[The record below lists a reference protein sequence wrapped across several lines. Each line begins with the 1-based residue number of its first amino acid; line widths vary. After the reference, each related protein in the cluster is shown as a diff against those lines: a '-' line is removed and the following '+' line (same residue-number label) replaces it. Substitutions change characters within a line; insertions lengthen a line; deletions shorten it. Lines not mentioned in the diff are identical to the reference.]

1 MGIIS
6 NRIKKNKEE
15 NHENG
20 NSEGIIQQR
29 IRKMEAEGFDLNA
42 PIGVGKE
49 KQSNLKNNMDTIKKM
64 NDIISFLPNKAKKD
78 FDVGLEAFNRR
89 SNAFTPKVTKNTIYD
104 NMANKS
110 QVQSDEQ
117 TYIPISQKNV
127 YKPLSAR
134 NNSDNNDNSLLE
146 NLANMSRA
154 DRNNQIKG
162 LTKDKKEQSKLNLQV
177 EEFIGNKK
185 SQEEAD
191 RINQDLKEAP
201 AFPFVLKYNPV
212 EGPIQLPIK
221 LHSKYDSAMAH
232 ILKGIPIEAKNAT
245 VKTTTAMASLLPEP
259 NKSVSG
265 MSTNDM
271 LNASKVVT
279 KQYQQI
285 NDKIDNEVVRT
296 ASSVSGTIGQ
306 MVPSILANL
315 AMPGSG
321 NVVNAVNV
329 ASSEY
334 QEALNDDNTNRGQ
347 AFMTGAL
354 KGGAS
359 YGIEKMTGGNFL
371 SKGSLDDLAKKT
383 IASKTSSDFSK
394 KVASKIYEV
403 GGEVLEENLGNQVG
417 YVIDKVINNKDITA
431 EQWVSDISET
441 SKNTVLTTV
450 VLNLLGL
457 GGSTY
462 KEIKQQENDAKV
474 QKIIDEAEKVIRDEN
489 LRIDNTN
496 RLEKRQD
503 LATKNMDKVSN
514 LVNQIQEFQKI
525 YSETKEP
532 ALQATIQYQIES
544 LQEQLNSINKN
555 SIIEQTINQ
564 NEENLLTNK
573 QVNSQENKIAQNG
586 NIEQVKTNIIDKK
599 IKEYI
604 SQEKENFTTN
614 ININTKVV
622 SNTDE
627 VLINY
632 KNTKEATVFKKAK
645 TVFKSLGRNVF
656 KNGNQDIYVDNSDI
670 KESIH
675 HTLKDNYQKSL
686 LNENLAVYSKLGEVI
701 ESAVK
706 ISDSNEMK
714 NRKQYSD
721 WEYYVS
727 KVNIDS
733 KPYIVEFDTT
743 MKDGNRHFRLER
755 VYELNKADVTTD
767 SSSNLTPRFECNIC
781 FY

>member
-1 MGIIS
+1 MDFILNILEQDYIS
-6 NRIKKNKEE
+6 NVY
-15 NHENG
+15 
-20 NSEGIIQQR
+20 
-29 IRKMEAEGFDLNA
+29 
-42 PIGVGKE
+42 IGVTGILVAIVIFIAEVIKD
-49 KQSNLKNNMDTIKKM
+49 QNNE
-64 NDIISFLPNKAKKD
+64 L
-78 FDVGLEAFNRR
+78 
-89 SNAFTPKVTKNTIYD
+89 
-104 NMANKS
+104 
-110 QVQSDEQ
+110 
-117 TYIPISQKNV
+117 
-127 YKPLSAR
+127 
-134 NNSDNNDNSLLE
+134 
-146 NLANMSRA
+146 
-154 DRNNQIKG
+154 
-162 LTKDKKEQSKLNLQV
+162 
-177 EEFIGNKK
+177 NKK
-185 SQEEAD
+185 VILY
-191 RINQDLKEAP
+191 RTNIKENIIDVLLI
-201 AFPFVLKYNPV
+201 FFYMLIIKMLKYNQDSDICNFYNIIYLIAHGLLLGFV
-212 EGPIQLPIK
+212 IMSIYKTGKMFWIALKLNTEKDYFNEELEKYIYEKAIELEKRANNKNNKKHKKEEIEFRKFLKEQEIYFNDESKIKDNSDYEPIYPIK
-221 LHSKYDSAMAH
+221 NGIIGKYDYKK
-232 ILKGIPIEAKNAT
+232 LIELSNYF
-245 VKTTTAMASLLPEP
+245 S
-259 NKSVSG
+259 N
-265 MSTNDM
+265 
-271 LNASKVVT
+271 
-279 KQYQQI
+279 Q
-285 NDKIDNEVVRT
+285 KI
-296 ASSVSGTIGQ
+296 S
-306 MVPSILANL
+306 
-315 AMPGSG
+315 
-321 NVVNAVNV
+321 
-329 ASSEY
+329 
-334 QEALNDDNTNRGQ
+334 
-347 AFMTGAL
+347 
-354 KGGAS
+354 
-359 YGIEKMTGGNFL
+359 
-371 SKGSLDDLAKKT
+371 
-383 IASKTSSDFSK
+383 
-394 KVASKIYEV
+394 
-403 GGEVLEENLGNQVG
+403 EEN
-417 YVIDKVINNKDITA
+417 YVINNKDITA

-503 LATKNMDKVSN
+503 LETENTNKVSN

-544 LQEQLNSINKN
+544 LQEQLNSINKS
-555 SIIEQTINQ
+555 SIIEQTTNQ

-614 ININTKVV
+614 INIDTKVV

-686 LNENLAVYSKLGEVI
+686 LYENLAVYSKLGEVI